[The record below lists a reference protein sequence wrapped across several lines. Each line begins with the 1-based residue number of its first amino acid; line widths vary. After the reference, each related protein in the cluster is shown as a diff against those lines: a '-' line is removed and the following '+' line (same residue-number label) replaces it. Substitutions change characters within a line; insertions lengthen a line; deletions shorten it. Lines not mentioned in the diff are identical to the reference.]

1 MITLFIISSYNR
13 NQFIDVYL
21 TKYFIHA
28 RGDNLLRRFL
38 LGKVFIMRVN
48 FL

>member
-1 MITLFIISSYNR
+1 MITLFTVNSYIWNW
-13 NQFIDVYL
+13 FVDIYP

-38 LGKVFIMRVN
+38 FAKVSAVRVN
-48 FL
+48 AL